1 MPSKI
6 NNRGP
11 VMKLKCICCSLLLLS
26 LLSACSSV
34 KDVVNPYEENFKCR
48 AKDSEGKCVDT
59 PTAYKDARYPA
70 PVPEPGTPP
79 QAGGMPNINIAK
91 LDAQNSRY
99 KTLASLL
106 ENPEA
111 PMLNPPKILRVLVL
125 PYKGDNN
132 ELFMT
137 RYAYLEIE
145 KAQWILT
152 DIKEK

>member
-1 MPSKI
+1 MTYKI
-6 NNRGP
+6 ANRGIKKT
-11 VMKLKCICCSLLLLS
+11 MKLTCYSLLLLA
-26 LLSACSSV
+26 LLSACAPV
-34 KDVVNPYEENFKCR
+34 KDIINPYEENFKCR

-59 PTAYKDARYPA
+59 PSAYKDARYPSA
-70 PVPEPGTPP
+70 IA
-79 QAGGMPNINIAK
+79 AGAGENSINISQ

-99 KTLASLL
+99 KTLADLL

-111 PMLNPPKILRVLVL
+111 PLLNPPKILRVLVL

>member
-1 MPSKI
+1 MMTYKI
-6 NNRGP
+6 ANRGIEKA
-11 VMKLKCICCSLLLLS
+11 MKLSGCSLLLMA
-26 LLSACSSV
+26 LLSACAPV
-34 KDVVNPYEENFKCR
+34 KDVINPYEENFQCR

-59 PTAYKDARYPA
+59 PSAYKDARYPPA
-70 PVPEPGTPP
+70 I
-79 QAGGMPNINIAK
+79 AGAGENSLNISQ

-99 KTLASLL
+99 KTLADLL

-125 PYKGDNN
+125 PYKGENN

-137 RYAYLEIE
+137 RYAYIEIE

-152 DIKEK
+152 DITEK